1 MSYYEAITI
10 LVSIF
15 SFGTTTFFAYLVYK
29 LSKQGNE
36 LSKQANDIA
45 TELLSIQRQE
55 VEDKVNVRNKN
66 VKEEFFNSNEK
77 NIIEFNEDKQTLQK
91 KKITYPVF
99 PESTQAQI
107 CSKNSVNIEDRS
119 APYKHSTRTG
129 L

>member
-66 VKEEFFNSNEK
+66 VKEEFFNSHEK
-77 NIIEFNEDKQTLQK
+77 NIIEFNEDKQALQK
-91 KKITYPVF
+91 KKITYQ
-99 PESTQAQI
+99 EAMNQLKQ
-107 CSKNSVNIEDRS
+107 NE
-119 APYKHSTRTG
+119 YQE
-129 L
+129 